1 MASDQVTMPW
11 LQPLSV
17 LYLTL
22 ILLLARPPEALGEST
37 DAGRAMQSS
46 ADARGQTVATFAGGR
61 ITLDDMQ
68 TVLDHRPRSVRAAAV
83 SAAGRQRLLSE
94 LLDYDLLVLE
104 AERRGYRNRPATA
117 QAARRAAVD
126 ALLAAT
132 RRQGA
137 VPDAN
142 SPEIAAYFA
151 EHSGNFQR
159 PALRRAMH
167 IQVAG
172 EAEARALLA
181 SLAGA
186 TREQFASV
194 ARERSL
200 DVRTRRQGGE
210 LGYCDEKGQAWER
223 AADEGCPA
231 PIARAMFA
239 LSKNDELAP
248 QPVAHDSA
256 FSVVMLTAQMPAK
269 IPTLDR
275 VRAKIVE
282 LLAERARAQRLD
294 ALMARLRAER
304 SIEVHPELLDA
315 VVLPAALPQDM
326 PAGFPAAPV
335 DPRVP
340 PKEVEPDG
348 I

>member
-1 MASDQVTMPW
+1 MASDQVTMRW
-11 LQPLSV
+11 LQPLPV

-22 ILLLARPPEALGEST
+22 ILLLARPPEALGESA

-104 AERRGYRNRPATA
+104 AERRGYRNRAATA

-132 RRQGA
+132 RERA
-137 VPDAN
+137 APDAN

-151 EHSGNFQR
+151 EHPGDFQR

-167 IQVAG
+167 IQLAS

-186 TREQFASV
+186 TREQFASI

-200 DVRTRRQGGE
+200 DPRTRRQGGE
-210 LGYCDEKGQAWER
+210 LGYCDENGNAWER
-223 AADEGCPA
+223 AADQGCPA
-231 PIARAMFA
+231 PIAKAMFA
-239 LSKNDELAP
+239 LSKTNELVP

-275 VRAKIVE
+275 VRAKIVD
-282 LLAERARAQRLD
+282 LLTERTRAQRLD
-294 ALMARLRAER
+294 ALIARLRAER
-304 SIEVHPELLDA
+304 PIEVHPELVDA

-326 PAGFPAAPV
+326 PAGFPAAPA

-340 PKEVEPDG
+340 PKEMEPDG

>member
-181 SLAGA
+181 SLLPSRANAAWMCERDAKAVSSVTAMRKARRGNEPR
-186 TREQFASV
+186 TRAARRRS
-194 ARERSL
+194 RERCSRSA
-200 DVRTRRQGGE
+200 RTT
-210 LGYCDEKGQAWER
+210 
-223 AADEGCPA
+223 
-231 PIARAMFA
+231 
-239 LSKNDELAP
+239 S
-248 QPVAHDSA
+248 
-256 FSVVMLTAQMPAK
+256 
-269 IPTLDR
+269 
-275 VRAKIVE
+275 
-282 LLAERARAQRLD
+282 
-294 ALMARLRAER
+294 
-304 SIEVHPELLDA
+304 
-315 VVLPAALPQDM
+315 
-326 PAGFPAAPV
+326 
-335 DPRVP
+335 
-340 PKEVEPDG
+340 
-348 I
+348 